1 MMRVDVSLLVTAA
14 LVASLSVCVIHSQ
27 VLAPKNLRFKFL
39 KDNNVQMVWKAPA
52 GKISGYKIVIAP
64 APDGAGPSKELKLPK
79 GATKTVL
86 KDFRAGT
93 EYVVTMVAYD
103 GSAESPPIVG
113 KVTIEAKTTKTTA
126 KKTSKKP
133 PRKNE
138 DRSSSDGCVPGTAA
152 DLVFVVDGSWS
163 VGRVNFEKVKG
174 FMASLVQAL
183 VRAASSSSSSS
194 SSEEEE
200 ESSEEADS
208 DSGGSGVRVGIV
220 QYSTDARTE
229 FLPNEHTDADK
240 LIEAIRRLPYK
251 GGSTNTGDALQ
262 FAQRVMFAEGAGTR
276 DGIPKIAFVITDGK
290 SQDAVAAPAQQLRSA
305 GIEIFTLGIK
315 EADVSELQEMASAP
329 LERHLFNVA
338 SFDDV
343 KDVQGEII
351 SHVCQGVK
359 LQMTVAQEGESLS
372 AGRKR
377 MDLQVSDIS
386 TQGMLVSWPSI
397 AGATSYQLAL
407 RTADGLSYGDYIIAA
422 AATSSQ
428 QQRLAKLRPD
438 TTYLLSMR
446 AVFPGG
452 PGSETEAEATT
463 AELSGLL
470 VTQETP
476 SSFRVSWPHQKPSA
490 RRLRLSYRP
499 AAGGKAT
506 ELALPPGA
514 SSALVR
520 KLRHSTA
527 YSVELTPVTAA
538 GDGPT
543 LMATATTLEAAKFK
557 PPKNLRVLEE
567 GPEGLRMGWKA
578 GPGKV
583 SGYRV
588 HYAPQGDEDAYG
600 EVTLGPDDTS
610 VLLRDLR
617 PGTAYSV
624 NVHAEMQGGGE
635 SAALEALVTT
645 SEYEAVTAQTPTGR
659 FECSSQAQVDLVIVL
674 DGSWS
679 IGRINFRLVRVF
691 LEQLVQAFDVRA
703 DKIRVALSQYSGDTR
718 TEWDLNTHT
727 TKAALLEAV
736 RSLPYKGGNTN
747 TGMALEHARL
757 QNLRPEAGARPGVPA
772 IVILITDGKSQDE
785 VAKPAAE
792 LKSQGVELFAIG
804 VKNADEQ
811 ELRAIASTPV
821 ATHVH
826 QASEFTGMAAIVEG
840 LTRVV
845 CSRADLLFTALRG
858 EGDGGVAVLP
868 PSGLSTSDVTAGG
881 FRVNWKQS
889 AGPVSGY
896 RVVYWPHVGGPQ
908 EEVLVGGS
916 ESSALLQNLQP
927 ETQYRLH
934 VTALSIGGASGNSS
948 QITETTLSIPDLR
961 VYDVTTSSMRVQW
974 EEAEGATGYTL
985 TYAPVGGDE
994 DDDGD
999 KEEKLGPEVTDFLLD
1014 GLDASTEYVMTL
1026 YAMYDDEIGEPL
1038 TAQETTLPLHSPAGG
1053 VRLSEVTHNS
1063 MRVAWD
1069 APSTRVK
1076 KYRMLYE
1083 REDGTGAIEEDI
1095 RANVTS
1101 AVLKG
1106 LKSNTA
1112 YLVTVFS
1119 VFEDGQSEPLSGRG
1133 TTLKNPTPQ
1142 SLRFSDVGEKSVRV
1156 SWNAAALDVTMYR
1169 VRFTASPSDRTQE
1182 LVLGGDQTSVLLE
1195 KLLPQTPYEVT
1206 VAAVHADEAESSPL
1220 SGRVTTGDKSS
1231 VLTYTSAPRIP
1242 GGPQGPRNMV
1252 FSDETTMSIEVTWEP
1267 AEGPVTS
1274 YRVTYEPTR
1283 RTQREEMVLVPAR
1296 SNSVVLQPLA
1306 PSTSYK
1312 VTVTALYSDGDG
1324 ASIAGIGRT
1333 TGYAPP
1339 NNFRVVDEWYNR
1351 FRITWDP
1358 PTTPPMGYRI
1368 VYQPVEGGQAY
1379 ETVVGDGVNAVVM
1392 QNLASGTEYL
1402 VRIYATYPGGASQPL
1417 QGRGRTLYLGID
1429 DLYASSVEANSF
1441 CVQWN
1446 PHRDATSYRVT
1457 LESLRG
1463 EQPMQDFKLGR
1474 GVTTHCLDNLLPGV
1488 QYRAKVYARYRD
1500 MEGPPASVLQSID
1513 PGVGMPFYPQ
1523 AIPTA
1528 APTPPPIR
1536 QVCTSAK
1543 ADLVFLVD
1551 SSWSIGEENFQK
1563 LISFVHGIVSSFERI
1578 GPSASQVALVVY
1590 SDNPRTEFDLNE
1602 YENQKEVLG
1611 ALSSVRY
1618 LGGNTKTGRGLKH
1631 VQKELFSSTGG
1642 MRKAVPKALILITDG
1657 RSQDD
1662 VTKTAQE
1669 LRASGY
1675 SIFAVGIADADMSE
1689 MHQVASRPSEKHVY
1703 FAEDFD
1709 SFRKIENQIMSHLC
1723 QVASIPCPIVFMN
1736 GYTVPGFRMMEAFG
1750 LVEKTY
1756 ASLGGVS
1763 MQPGSFNEFAAYRL
1777 QKGALLKVP
1786 TSEVHPEGLPPE
1798 FTVSFLLRV
1807 LPETGTEPFSV
1818 WELTN
1823 QRLKP
1828 ELGVQLDPGRQS
1840 VTLFGLDEAGK
1851 MQNIAF
1857 TGPEVKTI
1865 FYGSFHKVHVAV
1877 TKSEVRLFI
1886 DCSLVAS
1893 RPMRPFSNYSTDG
1906 FELLGHVAKTAG
1918 NKVTSADFQLQMLDM
1933 VCNADWGTMDK
1944 CCELPSLRVEDSCP
1958 SLPHACSCSQ
1968 DSKGPP
1974 GPPGPLGS
1982 PGPKGPRGHPGSPG
1996 TQGGAGLRG
2005 EQGPRGPPG
2014 QRGPQGPSG
2023 ISIPG
2028 TPGGPGDKG
2037 ERGHPGQ
2044 PGPPGPVGPVGPSGR
2059 SGSEGPRGPPGK
2071 DGERGPAG
2079 PPGLMGPQGPGGMDG
2094 IMGKP
2099 GPRGPS
2105 GDPGLQGI
2113 KGEPGERGDTQ
2124 GQQVVRMIARQV
2136 CENLLNGHMTR
2147 ISSIINQMPNNNN
2160 GGGRGTPG
2168 PPGESGRAGARG
2180 PPGETGPMGR
2190 PGFPGPS
2197 GTPGLR
2203 GERGVPG
2210 EKGERGN
2217 PGTGTRGPPG
2227 PPGPPGVEGIGREGS
2242 MGPVGPSG
2250 QRGRDGVPGTRG
2262 QSGPPGPPGYCD
2274 PSQCGGGG
2282 GYGVAGGYDRRTE
2295 SGEPEA
2301 PAFPVTGYN
2310 PYSPYGQ
2317 PQPYQPEP
2325 YQPEPYQPEP
2335 YQPEPYQPESY
2346 GADTYGS
2353 QAYNSRA
2360 VGGGGGGGGG
2370 GGSSSSSSS
2379 SRVTSF
2385 TRTDA
2390 FEDGDGGGGGGGG
2403 GGGSSRETVISR
2415 TVVQPRT
2422 YVSSSVRR
2430 FRVLE
2435 DGTEEELEGDE
2446 EEEEFFEDSRPP
2458 RG

>member
-1 MMRVDVSLLVTAA
+1 MMRVDLSLLVTAA
-14 LVASLSVCVIHSQ
+14 LVASLSVCVVHSQ
-27 VLAPKNLRFKFL
+27 VLAPKHLRFKFL
-39 KDNNVQMVWKAPA
+39 KDNNVQMVWKAPT

-64 APDGAGPSKELKLPK
+64 APDGVGPSKELKLPK

-93 EYVVTMVAYD
+93 EYMVTMVAYD

-113 KVTIEAKTTKTTA
+113 KVTSKRIEAKTTKTTT

-133 PRKNE
+133 STKNE
-138 DRSSSDGCVPGTAA
+138 DRSSSD
-152 DLVFVVDGSWS
+152 
-163 VGRVNFEKVKG
+163 
-174 FMASLVQAL
+174 
-183 VRAASSSSSSS
+183 
-194 SSEEEE
+194 
-200 ESSEEADS
+200 
-208 DSGGSGVRVGIV
+208 
-220 QYSTDARTE
+220 
-229 FLPNEHTDADK
+229 
-240 LIEAIRRLPYK
+240 
-251 GGSTNTGDALQ
+251 
-262 FAQRVMFAEGAGTR
+262 
-276 DGIPKIAFVITDGK
+276 
-290 SQDAVAAPAQQLRSA
+290 
-305 GIEIFTLGIK
+305 
-315 EADVSELQEMASAP
+315 
-329 LERHLFNVA
+329 
-338 SFDDV
+338 
-343 KDVQGEII
+343 
-351 SHVCQGVK
+351 
-359 LQMTVAQEGESLS
+359 
-372 AGRKR
+372 
-377 MDLQVSDIS
+377 
-386 TQGMLVSWPSI
+386 
-397 AGATSYQLAL
+397 
-407 RTADGLSYGDYIIAA
+407 
-422 AATSSQ
+422 
-428 QQRLAKLRPD
+428 
-438 TTYLLSMR
+438 
-446 AVFPGG
+446 
-452 PGSETEAEATT
+452 
-463 AELSGLL
+463 
-470 VTQETP
+470 
-476 SSFRVSWPHQKPSA
+476 
-490 RRLRLSYRP
+490 
-499 AAGGKAT
+499 
-506 ELALPPGA
+506 
-514 SSALVR
+514 
-520 KLRHSTA
+520 
-527 YSVELTPVTAA
+527 
-538 GDGPT
+538 
-543 LMATATTLEAAKFK
+543 
-557 PPKNLRVLEE
+557 
-567 GPEGLRMGWKA
+567 
-578 GPGKV
+578 
-583 SGYRV
+583 
-588 HYAPQGDEDAYG
+588 
-600 EVTLGPDDTS
+600 
-610 VLLRDLR
+610 
-617 PGTAYSV
+617 
-624 NVHAEMQGGGE
+624 
-635 SAALEALVTT
+635 
-645 SEYEAVTAQTPTGR
+645 GR

-679 IGRINFRLVRVF
+679 IGRINFRLVREF
-691 LEQLVQAFDVRA
+691 LEQLVQAFDVQA

-772 IVILITDGKSQDE
+772 IVVLITDGKSQDD
-785 VAKPAAE
+785 VAQPAAE
-792 LKSQGVELFAIG
+792 LKSRGVELFAIG

-811 ELRAIASTPV
+811 ELQAIASKPV

-845 CSRADLLFTALRG
+845 CSRADILFTALRG
-858 EGDGGVAVLP
+858 PIALLFGGGGDGGVAVLP

-889 AGPVSGY
+889 VGPVSGY
-896 RVVYWPHVGGPQ
+896 RVVYWPHEGGPQ

-934 VTALSIGGASGNSS
+934 VVALSVGGASGNSS
-948 QITETTLSIPDLR
+948 QITETTASLGSSIPELR
-961 VYDVTTSSMRVQW
+961 VHDVTASSMRVKW

-985 TYAPVGGDE
+985 TYAPVGSGEDE
-994 DDDGD
+994 DGD

-1014 GLDASTEYVMTL
+1014 GLEASTEYVVTL
-1026 YAMYDDEIGEPL
+1026 YAMYDDDEISEPL
-1038 TAQETTLPLHSPAGG
+1038 TVQETTLPLHSPAGG
-1053 VRLSEVTHNS
+1053 VRISEVTHNS

-1083 REDGTGAIEEDI
+1083 QEDGTGAIEEDI

-1119 VFEDGQSEPLSGRG
+1119 VSEDGQSEPLSGRG

-1156 SWNAAALDVTMYR
+1156 SWDAAAPDVTMYR

-1220 SGRVTTGDKSS
+1220 SGRVTTGNE
-1231 VLTYTSAPRIP
+1231 TAPPPPVRIP
-1242 GGPQGPRNMV
+1242 HLSSSQKDGETENLGPRNMV

-1333 TGYAPP
+1333 TGHAPP
-1339 NNFRVVDEWYNR
+1339 NNFHVVDEWYNR

-1500 MEGPPASVLQSID
+1500 MEGPPASVLQSIGNRL
-1513 PGVGMPFYPQ
+1513 PPLPPPPTSQ

-1563 LISFVHGIVSSFERI
+1563 LISFVHGIVSSFERV

-1602 YENQKEVLG
+1602 YENRKEVLG

-1807 LPETGTEPFSV
+1807 LPETGTDPFSV

-1840 VTLFGLDEAGK
+1840 VTLFGLDETGK

-1893 RPMRPFSNYSTDG
+1893 RPTRPFSNYSTDG
-1906 FELLGHVAKTAG
+1906 FELLGHVAKSAG
-1918 NKVTSADFQLQMLDM
+1918 NKATSADFQLQMLDM

-1982 PGPKGPRGHPGSPG
+1982 PGPKGPRGHPGTPG

-2023 ISIPG
+2023 VSIPG

-2059 SGSEGPRGPPGK
+2059 AGSEGPRGPPGK
-2071 DGERGPAG
+2071 DGERGTAG
-2079 PPGLMGPQGPGGMDG
+2079 PPGLMGPQGPGGVDG
-2094 IMGKP
+2094 MMGKP

-2147 ISSIINQMPNNNN
+2147 ISSIINQMPNSNN

-2203 GERGVPG
+2203 GERGVSG

-2250 QRGRDGVPGTRG
+2250 QRGRDGMPGTRG

-2282 GYGVAGGYDRRTE
+2282 GGGYGVA
-2295 SGEPEA
+2295 EA

-2317 PQPYQPEP
+2317 PQP

-2370 GGSSSSSSS
+2370 GSSSSSS

-2385 TRTDA
+2385 TRTDG
-2390 FEDGDGGGGGGGG
+2390 FEDGDGGGGGGGS
-2403 GGGSSRETVISR
+2403 SSRETVISR

-2446 EEEEFFEDSRPP
+2446 EEEFFEDSRPP

>member
-1 MMRVDVSLLVTAA
+1 MMRVDLSLLVTAA
-14 LVASLSVCVIHSQ
+14 LVASLSVCVVHSQ
-27 VLAPKNLRFKFL
+27 VLAPKHLRFKFL
-39 KDNNVQMVWKAPA
+39 KDNNVQMVWKAPT

-64 APDGAGPSKELKLPK
+64 APDGVGPSKELKLPK

-93 EYVVTMVAYD
+93 EYMVTMVAYD

-113 KVTIEAKTTKTTA
+113 KVTIEAKTTKTTT

-133 PRKNE
+133 STKNE
-138 DRSSSDGCVPGTAA
+138 DRSSSDGCVPGAA
-152 DLVFVVDGSWS
+152 VDLVFVVDGSWS

-194 SSEEEE
+194 SEE

-208 DSGGSGVRVGIV
+208 DSGGGGVRVGIV

-262 FAQRVMFAEGAGTR
+262 FAQRMMFAEGAGTR

-315 EADVSELQEMASAP
+315 EADVAELQEMASAP

-343 KDVQGEII
+343 KGVQGEII

-359 LQMTVAQEGESLS
+359 LQMTVAQEGKSLP
-372 AGRKR
+372 AGRR
-377 MDLQVSDIS
+377 RVDLQVSDIS
-386 TQGMLVSWPSI
+386 TQKMLVSWPSV
-397 AGATSYQLAL
+397 ADATSYQLAL
-407 RTADGLSYGDYIIAA
+407 RTADGLSYSDYVIAA
-422 AATSSQ
+422 AATSLQ
-428 QQRLAKLRPD
+428 QQRLAKLRPN

-446 AVFPGG
+446 AVFPEG

-476 SSFRVSWPHQKPSA
+476 SSFRVSWPRQEPSA

-506 ELALPPGA
+506 EVTLPPGA

-527 YSVELTPVTAA
+527 YSVELTPVMAA

-543 LMATATTLEAAKFK
+543 LKATATTLEAAKFK

-567 GPEGLRMGWKA
+567 GTEGLRMGWKA

-588 HYAPQGDEDAYG
+588 HYAPQGDEDTYG
-600 EVTLGPDDTS
+600 EVMLGPDDTS

-617 PGTAYSV
+617 PGTAYGV

-679 IGRINFRLVRVF
+679 IGRINFRLVREF
-691 LEQLVQAFDVRA
+691 LEQLVQAFDVQA

-772 IVILITDGKSQDE
+772 IVVLITDGKSQDD
-785 VAKPAAE
+785 VAQPAAE
-792 LKSQGVELFAIG
+792 LKSRGVELFAIG

-811 ELRAIASTPV
+811 ELQAIASKPV

-845 CSRADLLFTALRG
+845 CSRADILFTALRG
-858 EGDGGVAVLP
+858 GGDGGVAVLP

-889 AGPVSGY
+889 VGPVSGY
-896 RVVYWPHVGGPQ
+896 RVVYWPHEGGPQ

-934 VTALSIGGASGNSS
+934 VVALSVGGASGNSS
-948 QITETTLSIPDLR
+948 QITETTASLGSSIPELR
-961 VYDVTTSSMRVQW
+961 VHDVTASSMRVKW

-985 TYAPVGGDE
+985 TYAPVGSGEDE
-994 DDDGD
+994 DGD

-1014 GLDASTEYVMTL
+1014 GLEASTEYVVTL
-1026 YAMYDDEIGEPL
+1026 YAMYDDDEISEPL
-1038 TAQETTLPLHSPAGG
+1038 TVQETTLPLHSPAGG
-1053 VRLSEVTHNS
+1053 VRISEVTHNS

-1083 REDGTGAIEEDI
+1083 QEDGTGAIEEDI

-1119 VFEDGQSEPLSGRG
+1119 VSEDGQSEPLSGRG

-1156 SWNAAALDVTMYR
+1156 SWDAAAPDVTMYR

-1231 VLTYTSAPRIP
+1231 VLTYTSAPRVP

-1333 TGYAPP
+1333 SVAAGHAPP
-1339 NNFRVVDEWYNR
+1339 NNFHVVDEWYNR

-1563 LISFVHGIVSSFERI
+1563 LISFVHGIVSSFERV

-1602 YENQKEVLG
+1602 YENRKEVLG

-1807 LPETGTEPFSV
+1807 LPETGTDPFSV

-1840 VTLFGLDEAGK
+1840 VTLFGLDETGK

-1886 DCSLVAS
+1886 DCSLVTS
-1893 RPMRPFSNYSTDG
+1893 RPTRPFSNYSTDG
-1906 FELLGHVAKTAG
+1906 FELLGHVAKSAG
-1918 NKVTSADFQLQMLDM
+1918 NKATSADFQLQMLDM

-1982 PGPKGPRGHPGSPG
+1982 PGPKGPRGHPGTPG

-2023 ISIPG
+2023 VSIPG

-2059 SGSEGPRGPPGK
+2059 AGSEGPRGPPGK
-2071 DGERGPAG
+2071 DGERGTAG
-2079 PPGLMGPQGPGGMDG
+2079 PPGLMGPQGPGGVDG
-2094 IMGKP
+2094 MMGKP

-2147 ISSIINQMPNNNN
+2147 ISSIINQMPNSNN

-2203 GERGVPG
+2203 GERGVSG

-2250 QRGRDGVPGTRG
+2250 QRGRDGMPGTRG

-2274 PSQCGGGG
+2274 PSQCGGGGGG

-2335 YQPEPYQPESY
+2335 YQPESY

-2370 GGSSSSSSS
+2370 GSSSSSS

-2385 TRTDA
+2385 TRTDG
-2390 FEDGDGGGGGGGG
+2390 FEDGDGGGGGGGS
-2403 GGGSSRETVISR
+2403 SSRETVISR

-2446 EEEEFFEDSRPP
+2446 EEEFFEDSRPP